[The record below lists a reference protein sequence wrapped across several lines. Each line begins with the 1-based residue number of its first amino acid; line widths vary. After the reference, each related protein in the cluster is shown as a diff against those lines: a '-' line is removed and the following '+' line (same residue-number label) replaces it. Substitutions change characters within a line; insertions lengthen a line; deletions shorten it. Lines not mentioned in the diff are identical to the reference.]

1 MSTSS
6 ASEPQR
12 QLDQLAKPAL
22 LQLDNS
28 SLAQLPRAIQRPAY
42 NRAAS
47 RIGIAHVGVGAFHR
61 AHQQVYYQKLLELD
75 ASADCAVVGINLRPE
90 SSELISQLQR
100 QDGLYTLSTI
110 ATDDSASYAA
120 IGSLARCLDAV
131 PDPQAAL
138 STLADPS
145 VRIVSSTVT
154 ETGYYLKVDGALD
167 TASADIAADLSNN
180 SCHSLYGLLLQACR
194 LRFDSKAARA
204 PLTLLCCDNIVHNG
218 AMLRSGLEQFFAAAG
233 EQRLWQRIVGQL
245 SFPNAMVD
253 RITPRA
259 PEQSQVIADTFE
271 IEDHCAVL
279 AEDYLQWVLEDEFVG
294 GRPALERVGVEFT
307 SRVGD
312 WESMKLRVLNAA
324 HLAIGFLGLLR
335 GHQLVDQ
342 ALGDKLIADFTR
354 DYLTTEA
361 VPALERPPMDAL
373 RYCQLVLDRFRNRH
387 LGDTTRR
394 VAMDACDKIPN
405 FVLPTIRARL
415 RAQQSCSHAAAL
427 LVSWYLLIAA
437 DAQSPSSNL
446 YADPH
451 KQRLREQ
458 FLGANGF
465 AAFAQSEWL
474 WGDLASSS
482 AFREQLHSAYSGAQT
497 QTTT

>member
-1 MSTSS
+1 MKLVDF
-6 ASEPQR
+6 EIRPY
-12 QLDQLAKPAL
+12 LP
-22 LQLDNS
+22 QLDNAT
-28 SLAQLPRAIQRPAY
+28 LALLPSAIQRPNY
-42 NRAAS
+42 NRTQA
-47 RIGIAHVGVGAFHR
+47 RVGIAHVGVGAFHR

-75 ASADCAVVGINLRPE
+75 ASADCAVVGINLRLE
-90 SSELISQLQR
+90 SSELMSRLQS

-120 IGSLARCLDAV
+120 IGSLASCLDAV
-131 PDPQAAL
+131 LDPQAAL

-145 VRIVSSTVT
+145 VRIISSTVT

-167 TASADIAADLSNN
+167 TTSADIAADLSNN

-194 LRFDSKAARA
+194 MRFANNHARA

-233 EQRLWQRIVGQL
+233 EQSLWQRIVGQL
-245 SFPNAMVD
+245 SFPNTMVD

-271 IEDHCAVL
+271 LEDHCAVL
-279 AEDYLQWVLEDEFVG
+279 AEDYLQWVVEDEFVG

-324 HLAIGFLGLLR
+324 HLGVGFLGLLR

-415 RAQQSCSHAAAL
+415 REQQSCKHATTL
-427 LVSWYLLIAA
+427 LAFWYLLLAA

-458 FLGANGF
+458 FLGADGF

-482 AFREQLHSAYSGAQT
+482 VFREQLHSAHAWAET
-497 QTTT
+497 QIKLK

>member
-1 MSTSS
+1 MHLI
-6 ASEPQR
+6 P
-12 QLDQLAKPAL
+12 KPAL
-22 LQLDNS
+22 LQLNNTT
-28 SLAQLPRAIQRPAY
+28 LAQLPSAIQRPTY
-42 NRAAS
+42 NRAAT
-47 RIGIAHVGVGAFHR
+47 RVGIAHVGVGAFHR

-90 SSELISQLQR
+90 SSELISQLQS

-110 ATDDSASYAA
+110 ATDDSASYTA

-131 PDPQAAL
+131 LEPDTTL
-138 STLADPS
+138 RTLADPS
-145 VRIVSSTVT
+145 IRIISSTVT

-167 TASADIAADLSNN
+167 TTSPDIAADLSNN

-194 LRFDSKAARA
+194 LRFSSKTARA

-218 AMLRSGLEQFFAAAG
+218 AMLRSGLEQFFLAAG

-271 IEDHCAVL
+271 LEDHCAVL
-279 AEDYLQWVLEDEFVG
+279 AEDYLQWVVEDEFVG

-307 SRVGD
+307 SCVGD

-335 GHQLVDQ
+335 GHELVDQ
-342 ALGDKLIADFTR
+342 ALGDKVIADFTR
-354 DYLTTEA
+354 DYLTAEA
-361 VPALERPPMDAL
+361 VPALKHPPMDAL

-415 RAQQSCSHAAAL
+415 AAQQSCSHAATL

-458 FLGANGF
+458 FLGADGF

-482 AFREQLHSAYSGAQT
+482 AFREQLHLAYSGAQT

>member
-1 MSTSS
+1 MKL
-6 ASEPQR
+6 
-12 QLDQLAKPAL
+12 LDFEIRPYLP
-22 LQLDNS
+22 QLDNAT
-28 SLAQLPRAIQRPAY
+28 LALLPSAIQRPSY
-42 NRAAS
+42 NRAAA
-47 RIGIAHVGVGAFHR
+47 RVGIAHVGVGAFHR

-75 ASADCAVVGINLRPE
+75 ASADCSVVGINLRPE
-90 SSELISQLQR
+90 SSELMSRLQS

-120 IGSLARCLDAV
+120 IGSLASCLDAV
-131 PDPQAAL
+131 LDPQAAL
-138 STLADPS
+138 RTLADPS

-154 ETGYYLKVDGALD
+154 ETGYYLKVDGSLD
-167 TASADIAADLSNN
+167 SANADIAADLSNN
-180 SCHSLYGLLLQACR
+180 SNNSCNSLYGLLLQASR
-194 LRFDSKAARA
+194 LRFGSKAARA

-218 AMLRSGLEQFFAAAG
+218 AMLRSGLEQFFAASG
-233 EQRLWQRIVGQL
+233 EQSFWQRIVGQL
-245 SFPNAMVD
+245 SFPNTMVD

-259 PEQSQVIADTFE
+259 PEQSQAIADAFA
-271 IEDHCAVL
+271 IEDNCAVL
-279 AEDYLQWVLEDEFVG
+279 AEDYLQWVVEDEFVG

-312 WESMKLRVLNAA
+312 WENMKLRVLNAA

-335 GHQLVDQ
+335 GHEFVDQ
-342 ALGDKLIADFTR
+342 ALGDKVIADFTR
-354 DYLTTEA
+354 DYLISEA
-361 VPALERPPMDAL
+361 VPALEHPPMDAL
-373 RYCQLVLDRFRNRH
+373 RYCQLVLDRFRNRY

-394 VAMDACDKIPN
+394 VAIDACDKIPN

-415 RAQQSCSHAAAL
+415 REQQSCKHATTL
-427 LVSWYLLIAA
+427 LTFWYLLITA

-458 FLGANGF
+458 FLGAGGF

-482 AFREQLHSAYSGAQT
+482 AFRDQLHSARAWAET
-497 QTTT
+497 QIKLK

>member
-1 MSTSS
+1 MHLI
-6 ASEPQR
+6 P
-12 QLDQLAKPAL
+12 KPAL
-22 LQLDNS
+22 LQINNTT
-28 SLAQLPRAIQRPAY
+28 LAQLPSAIKRPAY
-42 NRAAS
+42 NRSAS

-75 ASADCAVVGINLRPE
+75 VSADCAVVGINLRPE
-90 SSELISQLQR
+90 SSELVSQLQS

-110 ATDDSASYAA
+110 ATDDIASYAA
-120 IGSLARCLDAV
+120 IGSLARCLDAAL
-131 PDPQAAL
+131 DPETTL
-138 STLADPS
+138 RTLADPS
-145 VRIVSSTVT
+145 IRIISSTVT

-167 TASADIAADLSNN
+167 TTSPDIAADLSNN
-180 SCHSLYGLLLQACR
+180 DSCRSLYGLLLQACR
-194 LRFDSKAARA
+194 LRFGSQAARA

-233 EQRLWQRIVGQL
+233 EQSLWQRIVRQL

-271 IEDHCAVL
+271 LEDHCAVL
-279 AEDYLQWVLEDEFVG
+279 AEDYLQWVVEDEFIG

-342 ALGDKLIADFTR
+342 ALVDKVIADFTR
-354 DYLTTEA
+354 NYLTAEA
-361 VPALERPPMDAL
+361 VPALNHPPMDAQ
-373 RYCQLVLDRFRNRH
+373 RYCQLVLNRFRNRH

-415 RAQQSCSHAAAL
+415 AAQQSCNYAAAL
-427 LVSWYLLIAA
+427 LVFWYLLIAA

-451 KQRLREQ
+451 KQRLRKQ
-458 FLGANGF
+458 FLGTEGF

-474 WGDLASSS
+474 WGDIASSS
-482 AFREQLHSAYSGAQT
+482 AFREQLHSAYAWAQS
-497 QTTT
+497 QLK